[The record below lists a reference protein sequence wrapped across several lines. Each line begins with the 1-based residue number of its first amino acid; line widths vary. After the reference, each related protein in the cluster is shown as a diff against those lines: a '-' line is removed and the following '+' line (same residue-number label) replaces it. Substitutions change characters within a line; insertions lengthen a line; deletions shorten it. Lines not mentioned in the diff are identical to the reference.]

1 LRFGP
6 LQRFRSASRCP
17 PAAGCA
23 DDPASALASA
33 RASLMRGQ
41 TNASPLRFFATA
53 AARCD
58 SRRVTTESELARA
71 GRSWCWSPL
80 VCQAAAPH
88 VSSIFNPA
96 SGRTSMHDSLAG
108 QPREKYSRAA
118 PVFAASHAPRSFL
131 SFPRGVPLLASLEH
145 SRPCRTSR
153 GIRPRFTSGSAPGV
167 H

>member
-1 LRFGP
+1 MHRPCGFSL
-6 LQRFRSASRCP
+6 P
-17 PAAGCA
+17 PKLN
-23 DDPASALASA
+23 AL
-33 RASLMRGQ
+33 
-41 TNASPLRFFATA
+41 
-53 AARCD
+53 D
-58 SRRVTTESELARA
+58 RRVMTESELARA

-96 SGRTSMHDSLAG
+96 SGRTSMHDSSAG

-145 SRPCRTSR
+145 SRPCRSLQRYPTSLHVR
-153 GIRPRFTSGSAPGV
+153 QRSWGPLNPSQVYSHRQADSRFRITGPTCRSSTSSFTRSFSSGRIS
-167 H
+167 